1 MLRAIEAAH
10 SPLRSGALRADNPGA
25 MDFSLE
31 PTVAGAACAAL
42 AVAGGGPLFSAGLRA
57 LRLSRRMSRLSER
70 PLADAPS
77 GFIHT
82 RGRVAL
88 DSPLFS
94 PLSGRPCAGFRL
106 DVRGSGTR
114 VAASVETRR
123 PFRIVSGEV
132 SARVLAG
139 EERWRVSETGRRE
152 VGPGETLS
160 ENLTTLLQG
169 CPEVFWLQRQGLKMV
184 LTEHA
189 LLADSECHVIGHAR
203 HARPYELPAEL
214 ELARTGTDDAA
225 RLEAGQ
231 AAAEG
236 EGRTASGGGPFGIE
250 RRQPGRPFPGDADL
264 WVDGGGH
271 LDFVLVSDAPPA
283 RADLA
288 VSPWRALGLVLGP
301 ALSLGGLLYLAHA
314 TDQLRARGHF

>member
-1 MLRAIEAAH
+1 
-10 SPLRSGALRADNPGA
+10 

-42 AVAGGGPLFSAGLRA
+42 AVAGGGPLFSDGLRA
-57 LRLSRRMSRLSER
+57 LRLSRRVSHLAER

-77 GFIHT
+77 GFLHT
-82 RGRVAL
+82 RGRVVL

-106 DVRGSGTR
+106 EVRGTGSR
-114 VAASVETRR
+114 AAASVEERR
-123 PFRIVSGEV
+123 AFRIVGGAV
-132 SARVLAG
+132 SARVMARSG
-139 EERWRVSETGRRE
+139 RWRIAETGRRE
-152 VGPGETLS
+152 VGPGQPLS

-169 CPEVFWLQRQGLKMV
+169 CPEVFWLQRQGLPLV

-189 LLADSECHVIGHAR
+189 LMAGSECHVIGHAR

-214 ELARTGTDDAA
+214 ELARTGTDDHA
-225 RLEAGQ
+225 RLGAEPAATGETRPAPAGEAHP
-231 AAAEG
+231 APNG
-236 EGRTASGGGPFGIE
+236 EARPAPGGGPFGIE
-250 RRQPGRPFPGDADL
+250 RRQPGRPFPAEVDL

-283 RADLA
+283 PADLA
-288 VSPWRALGLVLGP
+288 VSRWRALGLVLGP
-301 ALSLGGLLYLAHA
+301 AMSLAGLLYLAHA
-314 TDQLRARGHF
+314 ADLMRARGRF